1 MSQTPLR
8 LETYFFPKVQIEAN
22 PDYSPTDVPEERDV
36 QMKMNVGLLGSEQ
49 EPNRFQLM
57 LDIEKISVPTGILP
71 YRLSL
76 EAVAFLTVD
85 DNLKHSDIKRLVQ
98 VNGASM
104 LYSAVRELVLMVT
117 GRGPWGAFQLPTVN
131 FHGVIPLS
139 GKSKETESK
148 EIPSQRIAPMHK

>member
-22 PDYSPTDVPEERDV
+22 PDYSPKDAPEEHDV
-36 QMKMNVGLLGSEQ
+36 QLNMNVGLLGSEQ
-49 EPNRFQLM
+49 EPTRFQLM
-57 LDIEKISVPTGILP
+57 LDIEKISAKTGVLP

-85 DNLKHSDIKRLVQ
+85 DKFKHPDVKRLVQ

-104 LYSAVRELVLMVT
+104 LYSSIREMVLMVT

-131 FHGVIPLS
+131 FHSVVPPS
-139 GKSKETESK
+139 GNSKQAERK
-148 EIPSQRIAPMHK
+148 EIPDRKTA

>member
-22 PDYSPTDVPEERDV
+22 PDYSPKDVPDEHDI
-36 QMKMNVGLLGSEQ
+36 QLNMNVGLLGSEL
-49 EPNRFQLM
+49 EPTRFQLM
-57 LDIEKISVPTGILP
+57 LDIEKINAKTGTLP

-76 EAVAFLTVD
+76 EAVAFFTVD
-85 DNLKHSDIKRLVQ
+85 DKLKHPDIKRLVQ

-104 LYSAVRELVLMVT
+104 LYSSIRELVLMVT

-131 FHGVIPLS
+131 FHSVVPPS
-139 GKSKETESK
+139 GNSREVEKKATPGQK
-148 EIPSQRIAPMHK
+148 IASMHK